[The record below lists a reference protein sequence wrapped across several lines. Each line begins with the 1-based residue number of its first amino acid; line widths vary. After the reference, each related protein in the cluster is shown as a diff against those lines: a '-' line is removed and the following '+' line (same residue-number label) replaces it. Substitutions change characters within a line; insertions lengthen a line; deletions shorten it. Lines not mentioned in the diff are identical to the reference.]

1 MFRRQGQM
9 PPEEIFTRTLFGVVL
24 ILTSFFAW
32 GRWVSFVLGILFLIS
47 ALQGFCLTCF
57 LYKKFIQKKDQ

>member
-1 MFRRQGQM
+1 MFRRHGQM

-24 ILTSFFAW
+24 IVTSFFSW

-47 ALQGFCLTCF
+47 ALQGFCLTCY
-57 LYKKFIQKKDQ
+57 LYKIFVKKKQ